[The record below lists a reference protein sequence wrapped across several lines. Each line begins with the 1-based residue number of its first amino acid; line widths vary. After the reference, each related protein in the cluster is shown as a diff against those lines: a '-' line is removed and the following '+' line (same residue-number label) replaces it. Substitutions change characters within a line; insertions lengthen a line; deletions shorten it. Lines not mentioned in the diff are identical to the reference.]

1 MIFDEQL
8 TMDDNPEY
16 SAFVEKFKPKKTTD
30 DCYTPENIF
39 EAVAAWACKEYGFDP
54 SQIVRPFWPG
64 GDYERFDYPDGCVVL
79 DNPPFSILAEI
90 CNFYNEHGIQFFL
103 FAPSLTVPL
112 RDFRNCAI
120 IANADVTYEN
130 GAEVITAFITN
141 MERDYILRT
150 APDLGAAVN
159 AEDEKNRKATKK
171 QLPKY
176 EYPTNIITAA
186 LAMRYARYGLDY
198 RVRKDEAAFIGA
210 LDAQRPTG
218 KSIFGGGLLLSERA
232 AAERAAAQKWQ
243 LSEKEKAIVAHLGRR
258 DT

>member
-8 TMDDNPEY
+8 TMDDNPAY

-64 GDYERFDYPDGCVVL
+64 GDYERFDYPVGCVVL
-79 DNPPFSILAEI
+79 DNPPFSILTEI
-90 CNFYNEHGIQFFL
+90 CAFYNEHGIPFFL
-103 FAPSLTVPL
+103 FAPSLTCPL

-120 IANADVTYEN
+120 IANADVTYKN
-130 GAEVITAFITN
+130 GAVVRTAFITN

-159 AEDEKNRKATKK
+159 QGVVTGIFA
-171 QLPKY
+171 
-176 EYPTNIITAA
+176 
-186 LAMRYARYGLDY
+186 GLY
-198 RVRKDEAAFIGA
+198 Y
-210 LDAQRPTG
+210 
-218 KSIFGGGLLLSERA
+218 
-232 AAERAAAQKWQ
+232 AERRKRKLAEEALISVQAADCDLIVKKN
-243 LSEKEKAIVAHLGRR
+243 KEIATLNSKVDQVIKAVGYDGEGGDA
-258 DT
+258 